1 MKGQENNMNTAL
13 TYPPQHHILRDLQI
27 SIKFHGKSRATV
39 KAPIVPALFTDQG
52 AVQVGVLAT
61 LVDVLCGSMALK
73 AVYPD
78 WVASADLSICT
89 AKRAT
94 SGMLNLAGSV
104 LRSGSNTLVIEATI
118 SRIGDELDNSIETIG
133 SGFMTIVR
141 LPRRVDTPKFY
152 EDSMDSMVFATQ
164 DSSLSRSLLDEVG
177 IETIDGAA
185 GVIELSSCDYI
196 RNSFGA
202 LHGGVFALLIDRAGQ
217 EAARASTGMPL
228 VTQDLNIYYLSQGK
242 VGPFITNATV
252 LRDKS
257 DTIITRVEVRD
268 SGANNRLLAVG
279 LNTAALDSIVQE
291 KEPD

>member
-1 MKGQENNMNTAL
+1 M
-13 TYPPQHHILRDLQI
+13 
-27 SIKFHGKSRATV
+27 V
-39 KAPIVPALFTDQG
+39 
-52 AVQVGVLAT
+52 
-61 LVDVLCGSMALK
+61 
-73 AVYPD
+73 
-78 WVASADLSICT
+78 
-89 AKRAT
+89 KRAT
-94 SGMLNLAGSV
+94 SGMLNLTGSV

-118 SRIGDELDNSIETIG
+118 SRIGDDLDNSIETIG

-152 EDSMDSMVFATQ
+152 EDSMDSMVFAMQ
-164 DSSLSRSLLDEVG
+164 DSGLSRSLLDEVG

-217 EAARASTGMPL
+217 EAARASTRMPL
-228 VTQDLNIYYLSQGK
+228 VTRDLNIYYLSQGK

-252 LRDKS
+252 IRDKS
-257 DTIITRVEVRD
+257 DTIVTRVEIRD

-279 LNTAALDSIVQE
+279 LNTAALDGIVQE
-291 KEPD
+291 NR

>member
-1 MKGQENNMNTAL
+1 
-13 TYPPQHHILRDLQI
+13 
-27 SIKFHGKSRATV
+27 
-39 KAPIVPALFTDQG
+39 
-52 AVQVGVLAT
+52 
-61 LVDVLCGSMALK
+61 
-73 AVYPD
+73 
-78 WVASADLSICT
+78 
-89 AKRAT
+89 
-94 SGMLNLAGSV
+94 MLNLAGTV

-118 SRIGDELDNSIETIG
+118 SRIRDDLDNSIETIG

-141 LPRRVDTPKFY
+141 LPRRADTPKFY
-152 EDSMDSMVFATQ
+152 EDSIDSMVFAMQ
-164 DSSLSRSLLDEVG
+164 DSGLSRSLLDAVG

-185 GVIELSSCDYI
+185 GIVELSLCKYI

-252 LRDKS
+252 IRDKY
-257 DTIITRVEVRD
+257 DTIMTRVEVRD

-291 KEPD
+291 SS